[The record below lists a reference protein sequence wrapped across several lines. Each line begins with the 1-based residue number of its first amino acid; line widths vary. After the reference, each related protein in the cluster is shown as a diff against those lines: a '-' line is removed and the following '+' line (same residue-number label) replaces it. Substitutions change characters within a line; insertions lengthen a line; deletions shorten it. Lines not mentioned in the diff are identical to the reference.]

1 MNRLKD
7 GRLFIMIA
15 ALYFSQG
22 IPLGVAME
30 ALPTL
35 LRRDGAGLGTLAWL
49 PLVGLPWVLKFLW
62 APQVDNRWRPA
73 TGRRRSW
80 IVPMQTV
87 VLACMAGVAL
97 LGISSASAAWVVGL
111 MAVASLAS
119 ATQDI
124 ATDGLTAERF
134 DGQALARA
142 NAVQVGGTMV
152 GFFFGGPGALIMA
165 GVIGQRGAL
174 AVLTAVVAFSLLMAA
189 SWRETPLPGGQA
201 AAPSSRA
208 SLAGFARRPG
218 AWALAVAAFLTAMTA
233 VAGYGLSKLYLVD
246 AGWELDAV
254 GRIGMAGGLVT
265 VLLGCGGGAWLI
277 GKLGA
282 RAVLALGLAASGIAA
297 LAWMAQAQGWMP
309 ALSAQPTPSAHPGM
323 AFLAQGLASFGA
335 GAASVALMTL
345 AMRFARQGRQSGTD
359 MTAVQSARDLGEILT
374 SSMMTGLASHI
385 GYGGSFGCG
394 VAVTAATLLFT
405 AMALGRQKCVVLPH

>member
-1 MNRLKD
+1 
-7 GRLFIMIA
+7 MIA

-35 LRRDGAGLGTLAWL
+35 LRRDGAALGTLAWL

-73 TGRRRSW
+73 AGRRRSW
-80 IVPMQTV
+80 IVPMQSI
-87 VLACMAGVAL
+87 VLACMASVAL
-97 LGISSASAAWVVGL
+97 LGNSSASAAWVVGL

-134 DGQALARA
+134 EGQALARA
-142 NAVQVGGTMV
+142 NAAQVGGTMV

-165 GVIGQRGAL
+165 GYIGQGGAL
-174 AVLTAVVAFSLLMAA
+174 AVLAAAVAFSLLMAA
-189 SWRETPLPGGQA
+189 TWRETPLGDRDA
-201 AAPSSRA
+201 AASGQRA
-208 SLAGFARRPG
+208 SLLGFARRRG
-218 AWALAVAAFLTAMTA
+218 AWALALAAFLSAMTA

-246 AGWELDAV
+246 AGWELEAV
-254 GRIGMAGGLVT
+254 GRIGMAGGVVT

-282 RAVLALGLAASGIAA
+282 RPVLALGLAASGAAA
-297 LAWMAQAQGWMP
+297 LCWMAQAQGWTSP
-309 ALSAQPTPSAHPGM
+309 QPGM
-323 AFLAQGLASFGA
+323 AFTAQGLGSFGA

-374 SSMMTGLASHI
+374 SSMMTGLAAHI
-385 GYGGSFGCG
+385 GYGGGFASG
-394 VAVTAATLLFT
+394 VAVAAATLLFT
-405 AMALGRQKCVVLPH
+405 ATALRRAATA

>member
-1 MNRLKD
+1 MNRLAN

-62 APQVDNRWRPA
+62 APQVDNRWRPSM
-73 TGRRRSW
+73 GRRRSW
-80 IVPMQTV
+80 IVPMQAM

-134 DGQALARA
+134 EGQALARA

-165 GVIGQRGAL
+165 GYVGQRGAL
-174 AVLTAVVAFSLLMAA
+174 AVLAMVVAFSLLMAA
-189 SWRETPLPGGQA
+189 SWRETTLDGRDA
-201 AAPSSRA
+201 ADSRQRA
-208 SLAGFARRPG
+208 SLAGFARRRG
-218 AWALAVAAFLTAMTA
+218 AWALAVAAFLSAMTA

-246 AGWELDAV
+246 AGWELEAV
-254 GRIGMAGGLVT
+254 GRIGMAGGVVT

-282 RAVLALGLAASGIAA
+282 RTVLALGLAASGAAA
-297 LAWMAQAQGWMP
+297 LGWMAQAHGW
-309 ALSAQPTPSAHPGM
+309 TPVHPRM
-323 AFLAQGLASFGA
+323 AYAAQGLGSFGA

-374 SSMMTGLASHI
+374 SSMMTGLAAHI
-385 GYGGSFGCG
+385 GYAGGFASG
-394 VAVTAATLLFT
+394 VAVAAATLIFT
-405 AMALGRQKCVVLPH
+405 AMAFRRAAPA